1 MIVTKELQP
10 ITVDSY
16 AIFETG
22 GKQYQAIPGKTLA
35 IEKIEGE
42 AGFEIIFDKVF
53 LRKQGAENVEIGQ
66 PYVATTIKASIIKQM
81 RTPKVIAFRFKRRQ
95 KVRVKRGHRQQMTV
109 IRIESI

>member
-1 MIVTKELQP
+1 MSKELQP
-10 ITVDSY
+10 TTVETY
-16 AIFETG
+16 AIFQTG

-42 AGFEIIFDKVF
+42 AGAEIIFDEVL
-53 LRKQGAENVEIGQ
+53 LRKQGADAVEIGQ
-66 PYVATTIKASIIKQM
+66 PHVKTKIKASIIKQM
-81 RTPKVIAFRFKRRQ
+81 KTPKVIAFRFKRRQ